1 MSHSTTTLPRDPD
14 GGILLTLIVALLTPL
29 FIEAAG
35 ADIAIARTAARETIA
50 AYRVQNHASLILVG
64 RIIAFG
70 LTALGSLSLSMA
82 DELTIAMII
91 RLRSNAN
98 ALNRSADRCER
109 MLQET
114 RAAGLAP
121 EPGGGFDEVEVRAAV
136 AAAQRRAAEAVRPP
150 PEPRPAPPIAD
161 QAPAPK
167 AEPAPMAK
175 AEPAKHD
182 PYPGM
187 WANAM
192 ATVAAEELAAAA
204 HLPPEQRRA
213 ATTRAALLTGS
224 ANRLMAGQTAPHPRP
239 GDPGWMKPPD
249 KR

>member
-1 MSHSTTTLPRDPD
+1 MTHSTTLPEDHD
-14 GGILLTLIVALLTPL
+14 GGILLSLIVALLAPL

-35 ADIAIARTAARETIA
+35 ADIALARAAARETIA
-50 AYRVQNHASLILVG
+50 AYRAQNHASLIIVG

-70 LTALGSLSLSMA
+70 LAALGSLSLSMA

-98 ALNRSADRCER
+98 ALNRSAERCER
-109 MLQET
+109 MLQEA
-114 RAAGLAP
+114 RAAGMAP

-150 PEPRPAPPIAD
+150 PARPEPPPAAR
-161 QAPAPK
+161 APASQ
-167 AEPAPMAK
+167 AEPAQY
-175 AEPAKHD
+175 D

-187 WANAM
+187 WADAM
-192 ATVAAEELAAAA
+192 TTVAAEELAAVA

-213 ATTRAALLTGS
+213 ATARAALLTEK
-224 ANRLMAGQTAPHPRP
+224 ANQLRDGRTAPHPRP
-239 GDPGWMKPPD
+239 GDLDWMKPPD
-249 KR
+249 RR

>member
-1 MSHSTTTLPRDPD
+1 MTHPTTTLPEDPD
-14 GGILLTLIVALLTPL
+14 GGILLSLIVALLAPL

-35 ADIAIARTAARETIA
+35 ADIALARAAALETIA
-50 AYRVQNHASLILVG
+50 GYRVQNHASLILVG

-70 LTALGSLSLSMA
+70 LAALGSLSLSMA
-82 DELTIAMII
+82 DELSIAMVI

-98 ALNRSADRCER
+98 ALNRSAERCER
-109 MLQET
+109 MLHDS

-121 EPGGGFDEVEVRAAV
+121 EPGEGFDEVEVRAAV
-136 AAAQRRAAEAVRPP
+136 AAAQQRAAEAVRPP
-150 PEPRPAPPIAD
+150 PPPPPAPPAVVR
-161 QAPAPK
+161 APAPQ
-167 AEPAPMAK
+167 

-182 PYPGM
+182 PYPGL

-192 ATVAAEELAAAA
+192 TTVAAEELAAAA

-213 ATTRAALLTGS
+213 ATARAALLTES
-224 ANRLMAGQTAPHPRP
+224 ANRVRAGQTVPHPRP
-239 GDPGWMKPPD
+239 GDLDWMKPPD